1 MTNFGIVYLTQ
12 FLTDF
17 SQILHSKWGV
27 WGLGC
32 LWGIVSA
39 VVGCLGRLYK
49 VAFMHDIGYVLS
61 DCLFWDIEVNV
72 NSSTLMKGMQH
83 CCSVVVVLPFK
94 QSAIRVV

>member
-1 MTNFGIVYLTQ
+1 MGG
-12 FLTDF
+12 
-17 SQILHSKWGV
+17 GV

-83 CCSVVVVLPFK
+83 CSSVAVELPFK
-94 QSAIRVV
+94 PLAIRVV